1 MTTSNRDD
9 WFQVEN
15 YRGFEIYL
23 ATNEPMDK
31 ESQKGAES
39 MGLPVDENMKNMTY
53 RGRIIQGKHRA
64 KYNFPTGT
72 GDKEIALEIAR
83 ERIDLVHGDKPKF
96 NLKDRVRCEY
106 GIGKVVDIS
115 YYNRP
120 FTKELHSSPA
130 NQGYT
135 ADQYETKFSYVVEI
149 NQSSKR
155 IMSDNNRVNQ
165 LEHHLEKVGVD
176 K

>member
-1 MTTSNRDD
+1 MSTSTRDD
-9 WFQVEN
+9 WVKVEN

-39 MGLPVDENMKNMTY
+39 MGLPVSEDMKQMTY
-53 RGRIIQGKHRA
+53 RGRIIHGTHRA

-72 GDKEIALEIAR
+72 GDKETALEIAR
-83 ERIDLVHGDKPKF
+83 EHADLVHGDKPKF
-96 NLKDRVRCEY
+96 NLKDKVRCQY

-120 FTKELHSSPA
+120 FTEELRSSPA
-130 NQGYT
+130 DQGYT
-135 ADQYETKFSYVVEI
+135 ADQYETKFSYTV
-149 NQSSKR
+149 R
-155 IMSDNNRVNQ
+155 IEQAAPNKQPTGDKVTQ
-165 LEHHLEKVGVD
+165 LERNLEKVGGR
-176 K
+176 